1 MHANPNDPSLSFIR
15 AKIVRVG
22 NSMGVRLPASL
33 HLVLGTD
40 VEVTVRPIN
49 AWPEGYF
56 DQEAVGDDFKVPAR
70 ESGKAHEQRLRR
82 LFGPK
87 GSL

>member
-1 MHANPNDPSLSFIR
+1 MKPDPQAPGAIR
-15 AKIVRVG
+15 AKVIRVG

-33 HLVLGTD
+33 HLVPGTE
-40 VEVTVRPIN
+40 VELTIRAVS

-56 DQEAVGDDFKVPAR
+56 DQEPVGDDFTLPVRATA
-70 ESGKAHEQRLRR
+70 GAHEQRLRR